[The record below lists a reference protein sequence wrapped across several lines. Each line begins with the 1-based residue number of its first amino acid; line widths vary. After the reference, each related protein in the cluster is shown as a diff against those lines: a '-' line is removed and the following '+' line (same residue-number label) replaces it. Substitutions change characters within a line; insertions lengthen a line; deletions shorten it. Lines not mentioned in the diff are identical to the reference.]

1 MHLLRSFIANPFSQ
15 SWGFKIFVLLGA
27 FSVHNDRSFKD
38 IIKQWNPPNKSSSIL
53 YLCSWISENSSVIL
67 SFVFTITRYFHKYL
81 LLILDISHIKYSL
94 YQFSTATIKNYHK
107 LINLKKFIIL
117 HFCWSDIRMSAGL
130 FFPECSRGEMSPCL
144 FQLLEITY
152 IP

>member
-1 MHLLRSFIANPFSQ
+1 MTDHLKTLLNSGILLTNPVACSICAVEFMRILDSF
-15 SWGFKIFVLLGA
+15 
-27 FSVHNDRSFKD
+27 
-38 IIKQWNPPNKSSSIL
+38 
-53 YLCSWISENSSVIL
+53 L

-94 YQFSTATIKNYHK
+94 YQFSTATITNYHK
-107 LINLKKFIIL
+107 LINLKKFISL